1 MKVYELYFTDSIESC
16 VNEELLCAGESAKE
30 LLTIGKDILEERGFQ
45 KAPYWRYLITSEGLY
60 IDFGSWSKFLF
71 LKNATIDEVMS
82 T

>member
-16 VNEELLCAGESAKE
+16 VNEELLCAGESIKE
-30 LLTIGKDILEERGFQ
+30 LLTIGKEILQERGF
-45 KAPYWRYLITSEGLY
+45 KEEPYWRYLITSEGLY

-71 LKNATIDEVMS
+71 LKNATIDEVMN